1 MEVMSSNIF
10 EFKFEGHQLK
20 DSLFFNN
27 GLMNP
32 LMAHDASSSS
42 MSPVSSPSSVVFVDL
57 YGKRR
62 QVAKVQV
69 LEREIGLL
77 QDEIKSLV
85 ELQPASRC
93 CKELDDYVEAT
104 PDPLIAMYEFSFT
117 SFHHNLFLFNIDGHL
132 YQFASNSSRLAS
144 IIEDQVDTFLKFCF
158 VYMMENRNQD
168 GGEKLCQ
175 WCVAA
180 TVVGV
185 LTQKAVAHVF
195 HVQKTAVVVE
205 RNHVAWDVV
214 IAPAA
219 AILHAQHVLFVAVAS
234 HVFAFKCMIRTLKF

>member
-1 MEVMSSNIF
+1 
-10 EFKFEGHQLK
+10 
-20 DSLFFNN
+20 
-27 GLMNP
+27 MNP

-144 IIEDQVDTFLKFCF
+144 
-158 VYMMENRNQD
+158 
-168 GGEKLCQ
+168 EKLCQ